1 MLFTEGVVFVV
12 DAYVNVVRQ
21 EHWAMRK
28 IDEGGCDEMCGA
40 MADRFV
46 LRQNRERTVRTNF
59 NLICNYLHKCIR

>member
-40 MADRFV
+40 MALIDLFSVKIENV
-46 LRQNRERTVRTNF
+46 LYGQTS
-59 NLICNYLHKCIR
+59 I